1 MSEDSPVGR
10 FIERRGEGIHHIC
23 FRVTNL
29 EWHLENLKSQ
39 GYRLVNETP
48 VAGGQGTPGALFPPG
63 DGKGGPLEVSRGGE
77 ISQAATRPR
86 PCSSNSCTPRG
97 KSLAVSLLS

>member
-48 VAGGQGTPGALFPPG
+48 VAGAHGTPVPCSRPA
-63 DGKGGPLEVSRGGE
+63 GGTGGL
-77 ISQAATRPR
+77 IWPR
-86 PCSSNSCTPRG
+86 PAGERIETSTPPPSSSCTPVNAYRQI
-97 KSLAVSLLS
+97 S